1 VKVALALAA
10 FALSA
15 TAPAAEPEVRAVRA
29 TTLDF
34 RVALRVLTSP
44 DAPPG
49 EVLRE
54 GGEIVIRVPGVAPEA
69 LALPALE

>member
-1 VKVALALAA
+1 MALAALAALALAA
-10 FALSA
+10 N
-15 TAPAAEPEVRAVRA
+15 APAAEPEVRAVRA

-49 EVLRE
+49 RCSA
-54 GGEIVIRVPGVAPEA
+54 RAA
-69 LALPALE
+69 RS